1 MEMDLIKNNNVD
13 SLYDTLLPMFND
25 LMIEYDF
32 LGLDAMQFKKVF
44 LNEIKK
50 SITSYRGEISYDK
63 YLESNIRK
71 KIDNKIKE
79 IFSDEKTTVKLI
91 NSYIKTKHP
100 TNNSYNEATELIKK
114 VISFVKQYEY
124 EPTFD
129 FWIELIKKNKK
140 FEDNISIVIENDFKS
155 IQELSIESVYDDLT
169 FASIID
175 CYCVIKDIEIN
186 RGFDIDELPSLD
198 FVKDDIRLKSSLA
211 LYLDEIGRHPLL
223 TPEQER
229 FCAYKVSLGD
239 KEAKKLLIESN
250 LRLVVSIAVKYYGG
264 VSKNLLD
271 LIQDGNIGLMKAVED
286 YDVNRG
292 CKFSTY
298 AFHWIRQAITRGIDN
313 KNRNIRIPVG
323 ELRKLRTYNKVV
335 ANLTKELDR
344 EPTLNEISTK
354 LNIPIEKVVY
364 FNNLQVDVVSLNAKI
379 DYETDAELGDF
390 IADSKK
396 TPEETELHNDLK
408 REINKVFDMCNLR
421 PREIIV
427 LKHRFGFDD
436 YEQKTLQEIGKM
448 YNLTRERVRQI
459 ERQALLKIRRSSFAK
474 TLIGYTDT
482 PDQEKDKLKNYENN
496 QNKYNDYDKIYNY
509 SPRKVTKKIKPIYD
523 YYKDY
528 TKEDVDAVLE
538 KLDDNEKEL
547 LQRRYGTSFDETQEL
562 ITLNLE
568 ESKKFYCILV
578 PKIQRMLSTPNYKP
592 RERKYIELKKPIV
605 EIATND
611 KRTFDILLKDN
622 LITVDRVSTTF
633 KGEKI
638 EEYNILNYFKSD
650 NFYEMVKK
658 RPLKESIIASLRFGY
673 VDGNF
678 YSTNYIA
685 DFLGESEEKII
696 SISKKILLD
705 EKEKIIKEEGIK
717 SLNVKKLKFMQDKNK
732 SIIPE

>member
-32 LGLDAMQFKKVF
+32 LGLDDMQFKKVF

-71 KIDNKIKE
+71 KFDKKIKE
-79 IFSDEKTTVKLI
+79 IFSDEKMTIKLI
-91 NSYIKTKHP
+91 NSYINTKQ
-100 TNNSYNEATELIKK
+100 TANTSYNEATKLIKK

-129 FWIELIKKNKK
+129 FWIELIKKNRK
-140 FEDNISIVIENDFKS
+140 FEDNISIILENDFKS

-186 RGFDIDELPSLD
+186 RGIDVDELYSLD
-198 FVKDDIRLKSSLA
+198 FVKDDVRLKSSLS

-229 FCAYKVSLGD
+229 YCAYKVSLGD

-250 LRLVVSIAVKYYGG
+250 LRLVVSVAVKYYGG
-264 VSKNLLD
+264 VGKNLLD
-271 LIQDGNIGLMKAVED
+271 LIQEGNIGLMKAVED

-323 ELRKLRTYNKVV
+323 QLRKLRTYNKAV

-354 LNIPIEKVVY
+354 LNISLEKVVY

-379 DYETDAELGDF
+379 DYENDSELGDF
-390 IADSKK
+390 IPDSKK
-396 TPEETELHNDLK
+396 TPEEDEMYNDLK

-421 PREIIV
+421 PREVIV

-436 YEQKTLQEIGKM
+436 YEPKTLQEIGKM

-459 ERQALLKIRRSSFAK
+459 EQQALSKIRKSSFAK
-474 TLIGYTDT
+474 TLIEYTDN
-482 PDQEKDKLKNYENN
+482 PEQEKDKLKNCQKNQINPKNCNN
-496 QNKYNDYDKIYNY
+496 YNEPYKY
-509 SPRKVTKKIKPIYD
+509 SPRKVTKQIKPIYD

-528 TKEDVDAVLE
+528 SKEEIDVVLE
-538 KLDDNEKEL
+538 KLDDSEKKL
-547 LQRRYGTSFDETQEL
+547 LQRRYGNNSCDSQEL

-568 ESKKFYCILV
+568 ESKKFYCILI
-578 PKIQRMLSTPNYKP
+578 PKIQRMLSTPNYKS
-592 RERKYIELKKPIV
+592 RERKHIEVKKPNV
-605 EIATND
+605 EFFSNANHTL
-611 KRTFDILLKDN
+611 DIILNDN
-622 LITVDRVSTTF
+622 LITVDRVNINVD
-633 KGEKI
+633 EDNPQ
-638 EEYNILNYFKSD
+638 YVNILNYFKTD
-650 NFYEMVKK
+650 NFCEMTKK
-658 RPLKESIIASLRFGY
+658 RPLKDCIVASLKLGY
-673 VDGNF
+673 ADGNY
-678 YSTNYIA
+678 YSTSYIA
-685 DFLGESEEKII
+685 NFLGESEEKVNLLFQ
-696 SISKKILLD
+696 KILLD
-705 EKEKIIKEEGIK
+705 EKEKFIEETKVKQKKI
-717 SLNVKKLKFMQDKNK
+717 NVKKIVFLPNK
-732 SIIPE
+732 K